1 MTWCHHRPNDCV
13 DPSRRSEAGTGLI
26 STTAGVTVF
35 LVLLLFAVQL
45 SVNLLATTTVTAA
58 GYDAAR
64 TVASR
69 RVDHGDPVAVAGAR
83 RQAESAFRR
92 VVGRAASGA
101 RFAWRL
107 DGQDVRLRVRMRA
120 PAILPQ
126 TLGARVGLDQVDR
139 TFVVRVEEL
148 R

>member
-1 MTWCHHRPNDCV
+1 MTWCHDRPDGGIELS
-13 DPSRRSEAGTGLI
+13 PRSEAGTGLI

-64 TVASR
+64 SVASR
-69 RVDHGDPVAVAGAR
+69 RVDHRDPAAVEGAR
-83 RQAESAFRR
+83 RRAETAFRR

-101 RFAWRL
+101 RFAWQI
-107 DGQDVRLRVRMRA
+107 DGADVRLRVRMQA
-120 PAILPQ
+120 PAILPR
-126 TLGARVGLDQVDR
+126 TLGGAVGLDEVDR